1 MATSSVAPPVSA
13 STGSNAIVAVSA
25 AIVVA
30 PIAASSHIVGW
41 NARRSRARSTST
53 MPAPAAT

>member
-1 MATSSVAPPVSA
+1 MATSSDAPPVSA
-13 STGSNAIVAVSA
+13 STGSKAIAAVSA

-53 MPAPAAT
+53 MPAAAAT